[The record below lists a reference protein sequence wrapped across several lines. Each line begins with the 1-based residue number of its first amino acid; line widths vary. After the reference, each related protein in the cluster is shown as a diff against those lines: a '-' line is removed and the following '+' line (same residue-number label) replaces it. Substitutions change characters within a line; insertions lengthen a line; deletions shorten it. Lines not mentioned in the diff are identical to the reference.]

1 MVEVFDWLSK
11 QVYSFGIAEFNH
23 MEGPFAVFEALG
35 IENTFDVSA
44 SIFYPEHLQFLGID
58 VKLLNVPGIL
68 LLIAKIFFSNPEFK
82 FAIPGDWLNNEGL
95 LNKESKRYKE
105 NSLVNEVTNR
115 NLALIH
121 SRTDLFAFDSFYNER
136 NVKDLRVPSSV
147 DLLFKKVKFHFVN
160 QPFHAKFKEFPISEN
175 ILYIGGILVEQ
186 NKILIEEKVKA
197 NDNEVN
203 SSSRMN

>member
-58 VKLLNVPGIL
+58 VKLLNVP
-68 LLIAKIFFSNPEFK
+68 EFK
-82 FAIPGDWLNNEGL
+82 FAIPGDWLNNE
-95 LNKESKRYKE
+95 
-105 NSLVNEVTNR
+105 VNEVTNR

-121 SRTDLFAFDSFYNER
+121 SRTDLFAFDSFYNEG

-147 DLLFKKVKFHFVN
+147 DLLFKK
-160 QPFHAKFKEFPISEN
+160 
-175 ILYIGGILVEQ
+175 
-186 NKILIEEKVKA
+186 
-197 NDNEVN
+197 
-203 SSSRMN
+203 